1 MRALHLT
8 AMGRVNAPEQQ
19 RLCEA
24 LAEMFEHVF
33 AMQPDLP
40 VEAKIA
46 SVLSV
51 QVEPPKRRKKAE

>member
-24 LAEMFEHVF
+24 LEKLMETPEQRAETEM
-33 AMQPDLP
+33 A
-40 VEAKIA
+40 EAG
-46 SVLSV
+46 V
-51 QVEPPKRRKKAE
+51 KRPGRPKKAE